1 MVYVHILI
9 AFVFLSGADA
19 RSSLNCTTNLCL
31 IKCLF
36 VLGLVNAVIWS
47 CMSLRAWRFSS
58 MAASGSSTT
67 VPEGFHYETKY
78 VILSYLGLP
87 QPLPSRSR
95 PSETAEGKNSHPQFS
110 TYKLPACLPGKNQ
123 KEFNLISKQW
133 QNFQWYACLAYV
145 GKREAVLYCNAS
157 VVRKESTFSVYMHG
171 KESSVLCNSEF
182 L

>member
-1 MVYVHILI
+1 MVYVHIVI

-19 RSSLNCTTNLCL
+19 RSSPNCTTNLCL

-87 QPLPSRSR
+87 QPPPSRSR
-95 PSETAEGKNSHPQFS
+95 PSETAEGKNSS
-110 TYKLPACLPGKNQ
+110 TIQYVQTACLPGKNH

-133 QNFQWYACLAYV
+133 QNFQWNPCLAYA
-145 GKREAVLYCNAS
+145 GKQEAVVYCNAS
-157 VVRKESTFSVYMHG
+157 IVRQESTFSVYMHG
-171 KESSVLCNSEF
+171 KESSVLCNSKF